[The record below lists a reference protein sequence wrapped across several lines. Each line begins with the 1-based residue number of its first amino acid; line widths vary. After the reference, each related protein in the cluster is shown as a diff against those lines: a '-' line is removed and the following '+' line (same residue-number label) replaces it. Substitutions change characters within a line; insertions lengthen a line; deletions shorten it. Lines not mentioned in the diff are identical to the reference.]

1 MIKELTGNNKVYF
14 DLCFG
19 NDKLISEIFWAII
32 LKHSPIII
40 MKNLKGLHSK
50 QK

>member
-19 NDKLISEIFWAII
+19 NDKLISENI

>member
-19 NDKLISEIFWAII
+19 NDKLISENI
-32 LKHSPIII
+32 LGNYIKAFPIII

>member
-19 NDKLISEIFWAII
+19 NDKLISEN
-32 LKHSPIII
+32 II